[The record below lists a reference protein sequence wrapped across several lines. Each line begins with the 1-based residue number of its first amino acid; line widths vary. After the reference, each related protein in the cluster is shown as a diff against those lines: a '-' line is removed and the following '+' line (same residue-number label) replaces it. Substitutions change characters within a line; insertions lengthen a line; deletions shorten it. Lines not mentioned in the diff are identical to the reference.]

1 MLKHILITGASSGI
15 GAALAE
21 EYAAPNITLSL
32 QGRDAGRL
40 KNVAES
46 CEKRGATAHTILI
59 DVTDKEGMAAW
70 IHASD
75 ARQPLDLVIA
85 SAGISAGTGD
95 YKETEAQ
102 SRRIFDVN
110 LTGVLSTIHPAL
122 PLMAARKRGQIAILS
137 SLAGFRG
144 FAGAPA
150 YCASKAAVRVYGEAL
165 RPDMTRQGVKVNVI
179 CPGFVKTPMTDVNKF
194 HMPFLM
200 SAERAAKIIRKGLE
214 ADKPRIAF
222 PWQMYFIVRIFSAL
236 PAKFLDKISALLP
249 RKPSGDLGN
258 DQA

>member
-1 MLKHILITGASSGI
+1 MHFLITGASSGL
-15 GAALAE
+15 GAALALD
-21 EYAAPNITLSL
+21 YAASGIMLSL

-40 KNVAES
+40 SQIAKTCAA
-46 CEKRGATAHTILI
+46 RGADVHSALI
-59 DVTDKEGMAAW
+59 DVTDREGMASW
-70 IHASD
+70 IAACD
-75 ARQPLDLVIA
+75 ARAPLDLVIA
-85 SAGISAGTGD
+85 NAGISAGTGD
-95 YKETEAQ
+95 YTETEDQ

-110 LTGVLSTIHPAL
+110 LNGVLNTVHPAL
-122 PLMAARKRGQIAILS
+122 LPMIERKRGQIAIMS

-150 YCASKAAVRVYGEAL
+150 YCASKAAVRVYGEAM
-165 RPDMTRQGVKVNVI
+165 RPDLAQHGVKINVI

-222 PWQMYFIVRIFSAL
+222 PWQMVALVRVFSAL
-236 PAKFLDKISALLP
+236 PGWIIDRVAAALP
-249 RKPSGDLGN
+249 KK
-258 DQA
+258 